1 MRAIRRENTAPEQL
15 VRKTLHREGF
25 RYRLH
30 DDSLPGT
37 PDLVLPKY
45 RSVIFVHGCFWHAHT
60 CRHGS
65 VRARKNAAWWCAKLA
80 ENRNRDRRKKRQLR
94 ALGWQVI
101 EVWECQVKREQWLER
116 VYARLIANRK

>member
-1 MRAIRRENTAPEQL
+1 MRKA
-15 VRKTLHREGF
+15 LHRAGY

-37 PDLVLPKY
+37 PDLVLPRY
-45 RSVIFVHGCFWHAHT
+45 QSVIFVHGCFWHAHN

-65 VRARKNAAWWCAKLA
+65 VPARKNAAWWRAKLA
-80 ENRNRDRRKKRQLR
+80 ENRDRDRRKNRLLR

-101 EVWECQVKREQWLER
+101 EVWECQVKRGRWLDR
-116 VYARLIANRK
+116 VIAHLIAWRA